1 MFTSELRK
9 AIMVALLNFLADL
22 AQVLTSISEMDAE
35 KYFAVLIKQT
45 GIDTAAPFSTY
56 YSLNAD

>member
-1 MFTSELRK
+1 
-9 AIMVALLNFLADL
+9 MVALLNFLADL